1 MISARTMT
9 MMNAT
14 ECSLIKANAS
24 HDLLLGTGHP
34 VGVLRATP
42 NETEAH
48 DGEVRIEV
56 DTVIDR
62 TAGALGEGAT
72 GTVAGTGIMKTND
85 EDVTAVTTIDMGKD
99 DVGKRS
105 GFFFFFFFEFPKAT
119 VWRILSLRHF
129 ICRTN
134 FSSSIHRPCYLSHF

>member
-1 MISARTMT
+1 MMSARTMT

-105 GFFFFFFFEFPKAT
+105 GFFFEFPKAT

-134 FSSSIHRPCYLSHF
+134 FSSSVRRPCYLSYF